1 MPGGWAATGYRPP
14 MDRPRDSQRARLY
27 RAENAVDAGRPLP
40 TVPVMQAYIDEVAA
54 TGWFI
59 DRWGDRSFEVR
70 PGYGHKRATA
80 TPDGV
85 LQMPRWARREMT
97 ILHEVAHC
105 LTPESFA
112 AHGSEYAGVLLA
124 LVRRAMGLGPAQAL
138 EDAFDAHRVRWSTG
152 ALLLRPT
159 S

>member
-1 MPGGWAATGYRPP
+1 

-27 RAENAVDAGRPLP
+27 RAENEVDAGGALP
-40 TVPVMQAYIDEVAA
+40 TVAVMQGYVDGVAA
-54 TGWFI
+54 SGWFL
-59 DRWGDRSFEVR
+59 DRWGARTFDVR

-80 TPDGV
+80 TSDGV

-105 LTPESFA
+105 LTPQDFA
-112 AHGSEYAGVLLA
+112 AHGREYAGVLLA

-138 EDAFDAHRVRWSTG
+138 EDAFDRHRVRWST
-152 ALLLRPT
+152 AALLRP
-159 S
+159 